1 MADNDSNKGENSDV
15 FGEAA
20 IYKIKRDAL
29 MIVSNM
35 NRGGNPAS
43 PDKMKR
49 QIVFIQGQL
58 CAAACAD
65 PGLSAAVK
73 DRVVSFHSQTIL
85 ENIEDRRG
93 ARRRKKQR

>member
-1 MADNDSNKGENSDV
+1 MANKDSNKGENDV
-15 FGEAA
+15 FAEAA

-35 NRGGNPAS
+35 NRGGSPAS

-58 CAAACAD
+58 CAAAVAD
-65 PGLSAAVK
+65 PGLSPAVK

-85 ENIEDRRG
+85 ENIDDRRG
-93 ARRRKKQR
+93 ARRRRKQR

>member
-1 MADNDSNKGENSDV
+1 MAGKDSNKAENGDV

-20 IYKIKRDAL
+20 IYKIKRDTL

-49 QIVFIQGQL
+49 QIVFIQGR
-58 CAAACAD
+58 AACAD
-65 PGLSAAVK
+65 PGLSSAVK
-73 DRVVSFHSQTIL
+73 DRLVSFQSQTVL
-85 ENIEDRRG
+85 ENIS
-93 ARRRKKQR
+93 